1 MLIRLPLIASRENYL
16 AGFWRFVE
24 LLAEDRYDAAL
35 AGLWREHGG
44 PNDPDQF
51 RQRIETFF
59 GGDQPW
65 SVVIPNERLV
75 GEINRAAEVM
85 LPDEFEAQA
94 TGRAHG
100 HSADEPGGM
109 GWMLGLIPVTN
120 QPDKA
125 KDDDVVLMGVAAS
138 FFLVRQQGSYVMR
151 FEIFHA

>member
-1 MLIRLPLIASRENYL
+1 
-16 AGFWRFVE
+16 
-24 LLAEDRYDAAL
+24 
-35 AGLWREHGG
+35 
-44 PNDPDQF
+44 
-51 RQRIETFF
+51 
-59 GGDQPW
+59 
-65 SVVIPNERLV
+65 
-75 GEINRAAEVM
+75 M